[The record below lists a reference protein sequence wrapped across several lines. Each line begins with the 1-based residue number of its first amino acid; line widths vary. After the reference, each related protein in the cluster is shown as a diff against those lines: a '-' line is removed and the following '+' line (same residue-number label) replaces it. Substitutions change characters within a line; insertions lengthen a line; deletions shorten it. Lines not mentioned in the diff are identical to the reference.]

1 MKTSAIAAIL
11 SFTSAAAAA
20 PAPSTSTP
28 APPTVKLYG
37 RRINFYTRQSLT
49 GVAKAQ
55 ADCQSGSNPDPD
67 TCLNVV
73 NAINDWDASVN
84 AVNLFLN
91 TAESLSGSGLTMA
104 EQTASDAAGREPGFL
119 NTLRNIPNLDST
131 GHSAASTLD
140 TFFPFVPGNLTALL
154 NSEES
159 VQDGVNGINDARCN
173 HVLQAIGDLWI
184 AAAAAAGAD
193 APGRPLGPQ
202 VCVLNNGNIGDGYST
217 LQ

>member
-1 MKTSAIAAIL
+1 
-11 SFTSAAAAA
+11 
-20 PAPSTSTP
+20 
-28 APPTVKLYG
+28 
-37 RRINFYTRQSLT
+37 
-49 GVAKAQ
+49 VAKAQ
-55 ADCQSGSNPDPD
+55 ADCQSSGNADPD

-73 NAINDWDASVN
+73 NAINDWDTSVN

-91 TAESLSGSGLTMA
+91 TAESLSGSDLTSA
-104 EQTASDAAGREPGFL
+104 EQTASDAAGLEPGFL
-119 NTLRNIPNLDST
+119 KTLRNTPNLDAS
-131 GHSAASTLD
+131 GQSAASTLD

-159 VQDGVNGINDARCN
+159 VQDGVDGINNARCN

-184 AAAAAAGAD
+184 AAATAAGAD

-202 VCVLNNGNIGDGYST
+202 VCLLNNGNVGDGYSG